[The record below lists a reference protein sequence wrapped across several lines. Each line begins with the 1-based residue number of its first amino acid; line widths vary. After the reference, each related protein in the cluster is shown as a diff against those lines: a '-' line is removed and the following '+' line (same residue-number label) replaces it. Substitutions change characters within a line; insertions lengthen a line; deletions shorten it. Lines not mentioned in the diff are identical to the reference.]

1 MSTHP
6 TQSTHSVVSTGATVL
21 LASYTPGQIAFITF
35 IKSVRDTLNVY
46 DECTLTRVELV
57 EAIKGS
63 AWDSIPA
70 WIAVK
75 PDRRAGRG
83 SYLLPEINLDVSTL
97 KVNTNTRGRK
107 PGSPNVKGRQG
118 GKNASS
124 PSVTRSVVSFQLTTA

>member
-1 MSTHP
+1 MSNH
-6 TQSTHSVVSTGATVL
+6 ANVL

-97 KVNTNTRGRK
+97 TVNTNTRGRK
-107 PGSPNVKGRQG
+107 PGSPNVKGRKG
-118 GKNASS
+118 LTSS
-124 PSVTRSVVSFQLTTA
+124 TSQPIASFQHANA

>member
-1 MSTHP
+1 MSNP
-6 TQSTHSVVSTGATVL
+6 ANVL

-46 DECTLTRVELV
+46 DECTLTRVELA

-97 KVNTNTRGRK
+97 TVNTNTRGRK
-107 PGSPNVKGRQG
+107 PGSPNVKGRKG
-118 GKNASS
+118 LTSS
-124 PSVTRSVVSFQLTTA
+124 TSQPIASFQHAHA